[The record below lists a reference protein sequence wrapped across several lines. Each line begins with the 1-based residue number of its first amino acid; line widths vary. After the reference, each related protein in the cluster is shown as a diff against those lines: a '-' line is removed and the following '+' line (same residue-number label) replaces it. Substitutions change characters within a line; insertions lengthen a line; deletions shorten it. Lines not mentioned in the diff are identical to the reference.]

1 MGTESPSAL
10 GRFLEF
16 HGSGGWG
23 KTKRASERAGPSSD
37 CGERRKT
44 DGHVLRALYR
54 EFLALDHPS

>member
-37 CGERRKT
+37 CGERGEKPMATCSARSI
-44 DGHVLRALYR
+44 VSFSR
-54 EFLALDHPS
+54 